1 HTEAPTPGSVILA
14 GVLLKMGT
22 YGLVRFNLDLFPI
35 PSVTYAS
42 LIGTFAV
49 IGIIYGALCA
59 MVQTDIKKLV
69 AYSSI
74 SHLGFVVLGIFSMT
88 VEGIQGAIIQMVNH
102 GLSTGMLFIC
112 VGCLYERRHT
122 REISEYGGIAKV
134 MPNFAVFFAL
144 AMFASIGLPGLNGF
158 VGEYATLIGAFI
170 SPIYD
175 NIALAIVATTGV
187 IFAAVYLLWMWQRVM
202 FGTVD
207 NPKNKELK
215 DINKRE
221 WAMFVSIIIF
231 IVWIGLHPTTF
242 MNKSESYSKQLA
254 AKIELVK
261 SGQQNYS
268 LPDNNQ
274 LNK

>member
-1 HTEAPTPGSVILA
+1 
-14 GVLLKMGT
+14 
-22 YGLVRFNLDLFPI
+22 
-35 PSVTYAS
+35 
-42 LIGTFAV
+42 
-49 IGIIYGALCA
+49 